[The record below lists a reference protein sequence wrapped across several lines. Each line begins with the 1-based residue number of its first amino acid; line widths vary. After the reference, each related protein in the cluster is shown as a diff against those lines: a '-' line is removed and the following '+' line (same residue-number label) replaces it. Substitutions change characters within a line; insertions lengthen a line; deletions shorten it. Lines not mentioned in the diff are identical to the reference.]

1 VKEIVG
7 IAQSGDF
14 VSRRPSWK
22 RIDPPVSLHHSL
34 VWRIRSS
41 NSVATNNV
49 LQKSDAEFFAEPGLE
64 RIQRPNREIARE
76 IVFARKVERSPSSV
90 IPPNNFRLSYAPDT
104 GSVGRFPSGSH
115 V

>member
-76 IVFARKVERSPSSV
+76 IVFARKVERFSIISDSAQQ
-90 IPPNNFRLSYAPDT
+90 F
-104 GSVGRFPSGSH
+104 
-115 V
+115 